1 MSANNHHDRDN
12 DPVWN
17 LVDQASTAK
26 ASPLFARN
34 VMREIRLGASAPA
47 SWWQRLLTPVPL
59 TAGALAA
66 AAAFAILVSIPR
78 PDASIATVPD
88 APTASPAVEFD
99 LDRSLLIAAAED
111 PSLFSDEELLA
122 LLY

>member
-1 MSANNHHDRDN
+1 MSTHHQHDRDQ
-12 DPVWN
+12 DPVWS
-17 LVDQASTAK
+17 LVDQASTTK

-34 VMREIRLGASAPA
+34 VMREIRLDAATPAP
-47 SWWQRLLTPVPL
+47 WWTRFLTPVPL

-66 AAAFAILVSIPR
+66 AAAFAILVAVQG
-78 PDASIATVPD
+78 PDPAPAPVTD
-88 APTASPAVEFD
+88 APVATPATEFD